1 MLFCTRDIFH
11 LDFYIFKFCAYH
23 IFPSIYLY
31 NQHLRKISKQSIR
44 LTIIASNKRKDKG
57 CNSQF
62 PENVKCKSE

>member
-11 LDFYIFKFCAYH
+11 LDFYIFKLPYISFYL
-23 IFPSIYLY
+23 YLY